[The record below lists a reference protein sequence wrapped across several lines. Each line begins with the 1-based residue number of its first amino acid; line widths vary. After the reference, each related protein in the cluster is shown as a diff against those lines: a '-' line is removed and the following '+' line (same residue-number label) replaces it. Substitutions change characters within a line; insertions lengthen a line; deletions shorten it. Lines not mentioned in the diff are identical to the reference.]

1 MRIVNL
7 LFVGRV
13 FAMCL
18 AMGLMSGAAAQT
30 APTKIGVVD
39 LQSVIIKTKEGEKA
53 AADLKAKFA
62 PKQVEFEKK
71 QQEIAGMQTQLR
83 NGQNTMSEENK
94 QKLMREIDQKNN
106 LLKRDTE
113 DANADLEQEQQR
125 VMGELVPKIVSVL
138 NKYATENGFALV
150 LDISSQQTPVLFASN
165 AVELTRDLI
174 SAYDKSS
181 AMTTP
186 TQPKMST
193 PPPAGTPPP
202 KPIVK

>member
-1 MRIVNL
+1 MRTVNL

-13 FAMCL
+13 FAICL
-18 AMGLMSGAAAQT
+18 AMGLVLDAAAQT

-125 VMGELVPKIVSVL
+125 VMGELVPKIISVL

-193 PPPAGTPPP
+193 PPPAVTPPP